1 MTKPCSQ
8 GWPCTPVASS
18 TRHNVCYC
26 EDLPAGLARDQGS
39 SQHPHPVRRRCPVDA
54 RKRSGWSGG
63 LRPGGNLAEPPP
75 RPGHG
80 SRHQR
85 GSRHRHAGDN
95 WSLAGRRLSGSGRA
109 AAVRSRSDEATSRSA
124 V

>member
-80 SRHQR
+80 SRH
-85 GSRHRHAGDN
+85 RHAGDN
-95 WSLAGRRLSGSGRA
+95 WSLAGSDYRA
-109 AAVRSRSDEATSRSA
+109 PGARPPSA
-124 V
+124 VAATKPPRGPQW